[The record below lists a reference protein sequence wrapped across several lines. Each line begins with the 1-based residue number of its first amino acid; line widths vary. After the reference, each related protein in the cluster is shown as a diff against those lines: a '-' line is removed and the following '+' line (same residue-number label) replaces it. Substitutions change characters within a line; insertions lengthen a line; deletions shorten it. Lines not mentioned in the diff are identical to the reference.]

1 MIQICSLDF
10 LRKETFDTDIM
21 TVDGRILCAQGDK
34 VTPEIILKLYFK
46 EVYAKKAPIEEICAM
61 PQATSTAVE
70 KEIIESVQIKE
81 ETDEVEKPTAEIKNI
96 ESVEETKALK
106 LAEVSELA
114 VKTEN
119 ETGGAKTKIG
129 PRVHETVEDEQ
140 ASLKGQ
146 RSSGSMIDDVTP
158 EESSKAKLASEAE
171 STLAEKSIEAA
182 RLAAEKEALL
192 KDPNLEFDEI
202 QAKRIV
208 EHSLAIGKMFN
219 FSQAELKDLEQVA
232 YNCNIGI
239 TEFKKSDIAK
249 KDFRKMKAYASY
261 KKLQKEET
269 IQPKIAEMVKFT
281 ATSHASDSAILNSKM
296 PIDNIVGIVSYYED
310 SLSQNMPKEEILL
323 KMLQLGGNHFNIFIL
338 HKFIK
343 MMRDTNG

>member
-21 TVDGRILCAQGDK
+21 TVDGRILCTKGDK
-34 VTPEIILKLYFK
+34 VTPELILKLYFK
-46 EVYAKKAPIEEICAM
+46 EVYAKNVQIEEICSM

-70 KEIIESVQIKE
+70 QEIIEAVQIKE
-81 ETDEVEKPTAEIKNI
+81 QTDEVEKPTEEVKEI
-96 ESVEETKALK
+96 EAAEETKALEIV
-106 LAEVSELA
+106 EVSELA
-114 VKTEN
+114 VKTED
-119 ETGGAKTKIG
+119 EASGTKTKAG
-129 PRVHETVEDEQ
+129 PRVLETVENEQ
-140 ASLKGQ
+140 ASGKDPRVTG
-146 RSSGSMIDDVTP
+146 SSIDDDIS
-158 EESSKAKLASEAE
+158 EESSKAKLANEAQF
-171 STLAEKSIEAA
+171 TLAEKSIETA
-182 RLAAEKEALL
+182 RLTAEKEALL

-208 EHSLAIGKMFN
+208 EHSLAIGKIFN
-219 FSQAELKDLEQVA
+219 FTPAELKDLELVA

-239 TEFKKSDIAK
+239 TEFKKSDMAK

-269 IQPKIAEMVKFT
+269 VQPKIAEMVKFT
-281 ATSHASDSAILNSKM
+281 ATSHASDSVILNSKM

-310 SLSQNMPKEEILL
+310 SLNQNVSKEETLL